1 MNAELKVNQTMTW
14 EFLRRRN
21 VVLKVIHRPE
31 PTLSASYNLGDR
43 VCFIVGNTRPSA
55 LEDTM
60 TEQTNPPLRGLIP
73 HLTVRGAQCGGG
85 VAGECLEH
93 IRRYPKM
100 LFNEPNPKE

>member
-1 MNAELKVNQTMTW
+1 MGIPAPPEC
-14 EFLRRRN
+14 R
-21 VVLKVIHRPE
+21 LKVIRRPE

-73 HLTVRGAQCGGG
+73 HLTVRDANAAVESPENALNTSGD
-85 VAGECLEH
+85 
-93 IRRYPKM
+93 IRKCCSM
-100 LFNEPNPKE
+100 NPTQRCRSS